1 MDRTMNDS
9 VPIRAGWTVCDDC
22 AYTPGASPDVPCC
35 CEYATSGALCPDHIA
50 ARAAAGLTEPP
61 CIAGDHEP
69 NDAGTAC
76 RYCGLPA
83 EPGDPQELAEALY
96 FALQLSQDRDRWS
109 EALAGGAVTA
119 RTRADALYQPAG
131 WHPAPDMPAQL
142 AALARWHRAD
152 RIERD
157 A

>member
-1 MDRTMNDS
+1 MNRTDARRILATYDALDALPGS
-9 VPIRAGWTVCDDC
+9 VRPAVVHACPNCGADLYACRDNGC
-22 AYTPGASPDVPCC
+22 ADTN
-35 CEYATSGALCPDHIA
+35 
-50 ARAAAGLTEPP
+50 TEPP

-69 NDAGTAC
+69 NDTGTAC
-76 RYCGLPA
+76 YYCGLPA
-83 EPGDPQELAEALY
+83 EPVDPQELAEALY

-109 EALAGGAVTA
+109 EALAGGDAA
-119 RTRADALYQPAG
+119 RRTTNVGRPNSSYPA
-131 WHPAPDMPAQL
+131 DMPAQL